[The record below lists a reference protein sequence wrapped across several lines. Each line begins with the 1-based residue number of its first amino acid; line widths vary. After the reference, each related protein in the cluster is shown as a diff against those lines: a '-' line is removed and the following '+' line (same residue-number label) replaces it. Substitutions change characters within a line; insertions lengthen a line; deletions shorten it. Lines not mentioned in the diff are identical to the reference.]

1 VASTAPRILVIDD
14 EPQLVYG
21 LKILLRSAGYNA
33 ETAQTI
39 ADAVTI
45 LRADPPDGLVLD
57 LVLPDGDGVEVC
69 EEVRLSS
76 TLPILIIS
84 AVGDQ
89 RAKTRALDAGADD
102 YLPKPFRGDE
112 LLARLRN
119 ILRPAGDG
127 GNDPRLQIGELVV
140 DFSECRV
147 MVAGA
152 EVQLAPAEFE
162 LIRALALR
170 RGRVVTERQLLRAV
184 WGPENVQETHYLR
197 SSVAQVRTKLE
208 ADPSRPRYFL
218 TEPGVGY
225 RLCDAREALP

>member
-1 VASTAPRILVIDD
+1 VASTAPRILVVDD
-14 EPQLVYG
+14 EPQLIYG
-21 LKILLRSAGYNA
+21 LKILLRSAGYTA

-39 ADAVTI
+39 VDAVTI

-69 EEVRLSS
+69 EEVRRSS

-84 AVGDQ
+84 AVGDE
-89 RAKTRALDAGADD
+89 REKTRALDAGADD
-102 YLPKPFRGDE
+102 YLRKPFRGDE

-127 GNDPRLQIGELVV
+127 GNGPRLQIGDLVV
-140 DFSECRV
+140 DFSESRV
-147 MVAGA
+147 TLAGA
-152 EVQLAPAEFE
+152 DVQLAPTEFD
-162 LIRALALR
+162 LVRALALR
-170 RGRVVTERQLLRAV
+170 HGRVVTDRQLLRAV
-184 WGPENVQETHYLR
+184 WGPEHVRETHYLR
-197 SSVAQVRTKLE
+197 SAVAQVRSKLE

-225 RLCDAREALP
+225 RLCDAREALA